1 MFITILRSHIGR
13 GVDTDDLVPN
23 NECGDGLIVIAS
35 TVRATGE
42 VVGPGVFCTCLI
54 LSRG

>member
-42 VVGPGVFCTCLI
+42 VVGPGVFCACLI